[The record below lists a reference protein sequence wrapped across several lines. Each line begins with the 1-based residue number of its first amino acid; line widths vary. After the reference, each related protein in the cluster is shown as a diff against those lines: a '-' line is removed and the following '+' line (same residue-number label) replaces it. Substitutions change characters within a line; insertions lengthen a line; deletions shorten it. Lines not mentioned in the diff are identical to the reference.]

1 MRTLNLNLTDA
12 EYRLLGQPE
21 TSLTLEQLR
30 RRLAA
35 AEMAS
40 LLAEVQ
46 AAAAE
51 AGLDQM
57 TEEEIEAESRAVRE
71 G

>member
-1 MRTLNLNLTDA
+1 MRTLNLSLTDA
-12 EYRLLGQPE
+12 EYRLLGKPE
-21 TSLTLEQLR
+21 TTLTLEQLR

-35 AEMAS
+35 AEMTS

-57 TEEEIEAESRAVRE
+57 TEDEIDAEIRAVRE